1 MQVLFEVRQ
10 KFTYPMLH
18 MRLIVLFT
26 LLCLPFM
33 PARATDNIT
42 AVRIG
47 DHIDKTR
54 IVLDMTGDTNFSVYV
69 QDSPKSLIINVPTKS
84 WSIDG
89 DPYLKPPFKTVS
101 HLPIVA
107 DGLSRISLSL
117 DAPYKIRNA
126 YMMPAD
132 NKNPNNR
139 LVIDIEPTTQTVFVG
154 EIGRSFGTLNVKG
167 TKQPDMDSLLQSIAG
182 AHVEGIPI
190 SQAAPVEKPPEKPI
204 IVIDAGHGGQDPGA
218 ISPGGIY
225 EKRITLS
232 MAKTIARIL
241 NATGKYD
248 ARLTRSTDVYIK
260 LHDRVKIARA
270 ANADLF
276 ISIHADSVGNKNT
289 KGASVYTLS
298 NTASDKQSARLAARE
313 NRSDIIAG
321 VDLAGEDPDVSLIL
335 LDLSMRETMNQS
347 KTLANKVVQSFTTS
361 GVGTLKGPHRYA
373 GFAVLKAP
381 DVPSVLIETGFV
393 SNEAEAKRLLSPAY
407 QNRIGKALLASLNRY
422 FSIE

>member
-1 MQVLFEVRQ
+1 
-10 KFTYPMLH
+10 MLH